1 MAKYDNPEVLEKE
14 IFNVVQG
21 QDALASS
28 KQNRIKMV
36 KEKPSGS
43 TMKSEEIQIYESE
56 NDVNVFFKN
65 SNGQIFS
72 VKMSE
77 EL

>member
-36 KEKPSGS
+36 REKPSGS